1 MATHVEIQK
10 RNMLAGMTVKD
21 IERIATEVADY
32 WTDVNWVASVGSTN
46 TELLASGEPG
56 NVLIADQQTAGKG
69 RMGREWV
76 SPAGA
81 VLSLSALVDAPT
93 TDTLG
98 LASLAAG
105 LAVTDVVPEAELK
118 WPNDVLLG
126 GKKFAGILSEADL
139 AGQCPRV
146 VIGIGVNVA
155 WRAADLPVDTA
166 TSLNLEGID
175 VDFDEFTIDLLRAL
189 SIRVQQWRDADPQ
202 LLADYR
208 AACSTIGRSVRLQ
221 RPDGDVEGT
230 VDGVSDGGEILI
242 DGTAFSAGDV
252 THLRP
257 AH

>member
-1 MATHVEIQK
+1 
-10 RNMLAGMTVKD
+10 MLAGMTVKD
-21 IERIATEVADY
+21 IQRIATEVADF
-32 WTDVNWVASVGSTN
+32 WSDVNWVESVGSTN
-46 TELLASGEPG
+46 TELLATGEPG
-56 NVLIADQQTAGKG
+56 SVLIADRQTAGKG
-69 RMGREWV
+69 RLGRQWV

-81 VLSLSALVDAPT
+81 VLSLSVLVDAPT

-118 WPNDVLLG
+118 WPNDALLG

-139 AGQCPRV
+139 GAQSPRV

-155 WRAADLPVDTA
+155 WRAEDLPVDTA

-175 VDFDEFTIDLLRAL
+175 IDFDEFTIDLLCAL
-189 SIRVQQWRDADPQ
+189 SVRVGQWRDNDPQ

-208 AACSTIGRSVRLQ
+208 AACSTIGRRVRLQ
-221 RPDGDVEGT
+221 RQGGDVEGT
-230 VDGVSDGGEILI
+230 VEGVSNAGEILI
-242 DGTAFSAGDV
+242 DSIAYSAGDV
-252 THLRP
+252 THLRS